1 MPKVSVIVP
10 VYNGEKF
17 IEKCITSII
26 NQTFTDFELII
37 VNDGSTD
44 DTLNTIEQINDNRIH
59 IINKKNGGVSSAR
72 NLGYKESKGRY
83 ILFFDADD
91 FMENTMLEILV
102 HDMENNNVQAV
113 RCNLQLYYPD
123 NNITKEYNE
132 FLFNGNYKIVDSDFL
147 LDNAISGRVMAFSH
161 NMLFYRPILEKLYNE
176 SIHYMEDVIYYVTML
191 QYVDKIYIEEKPLYN
206 YVQNPYSV
214 TKQQSK
220 ILTHIYG
227 LKEYRQSIKNELNKT
242 NLFSNDRLKLIDTR
256 LTTLVSDLLT
266 QLEYKNKK
274 YKETKEDFKKIFED
288 VENIEF
294 MKNSNISNLPKYKK
308 ILVELGMQKRYVTL
322 YYYIKVRK
330 QFSKIKKKLK

>member
-266 QLEYKNKK
+266 Q
-274 YKETKEDFKKIFED
+274 ED